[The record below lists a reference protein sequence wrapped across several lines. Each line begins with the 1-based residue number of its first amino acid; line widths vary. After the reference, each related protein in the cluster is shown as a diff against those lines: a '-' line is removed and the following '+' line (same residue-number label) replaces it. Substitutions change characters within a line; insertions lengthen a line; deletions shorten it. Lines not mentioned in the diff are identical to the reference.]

1 MGINFRKHLTTEEVI
16 QNAADKLAG
25 DISVLVEERESALN
39 VFNSTAMKLGSVN
52 ARLQES
58 VERLDNLA
66 GVIAT
71 MKGNAQST
79 ISSNEQVINKI
90 NELMGVKIPA

>member
-16 QNAADKLAG
+16 QNATDKLAG

-66 GVIAT
+66 GVIAM
-71 MKGNAQST
+71 MKGNARST